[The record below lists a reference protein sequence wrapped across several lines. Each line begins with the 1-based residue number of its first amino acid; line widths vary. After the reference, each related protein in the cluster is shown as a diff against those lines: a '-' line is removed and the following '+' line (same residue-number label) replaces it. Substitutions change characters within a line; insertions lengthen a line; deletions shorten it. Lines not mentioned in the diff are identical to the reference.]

1 MVSQTASPNLTSH
14 TNRLNKTATPPIF
27 RAPNLT
33 GCYAGTGGSTVITA
47 SPGQYLPEGYVPNG
61 TASGY
66 NATGGPITYPEPA
79 ATAVLSMDCTDFM
92 SMPFYRA
99 EDAIKFKRDPVCT
112 SYLEWNEQHKDT
124 PQGIGYSPPG
134 VYDYLGVWFYECCGG
149 CALFHP
155 EISVHY
161 FSTAPAPPRMLTP
174 VASMGAPSPTPT
186 ITTTGKAAWI
196 TPTTSASPGA
206 FGSAGTPISTFQS
219 KATHSVARSVGE
231 GSNSPSMASVDHP
244 PSPTRA
250 NAISDR
256 PQSLTQ
262 GLVHSSIT
270 ITVRG
275 SKYAIVSNP
284 VYTIESQ
291 ILSAG
296 GPAVMIDGVP
306 YSLDKSAAV
315 LLSGTK
321 TINLASPSS
330 TSRLPKAYEGTFTVK
345 DPDAVNIAQTLRP
358 HGPPTLFNSG
368 SGPLASG
375 SSVVALAGVTL
386 SAAQPQISHP
396 ILNIGGHAYTA
407 DPRPR
412 IQIGSTA
419 IFAGGP
425 PVTIDGSR
433 YSLAP
438 SATELVVGIQTIS
451 IGANIIETNGPEETF
466 DRGEERLN
474 PQPNALAD
482 YALAIGSSTMVLDSP
497 PGNSPLVMTI
507 NAIPYTANTES
518 AFYIGTQILAPGSPA
533 ITVDSTRYS
542 LLPLPSSATSLPS
555 SAAVG
560 GQAVIT
566 VASQLYT
573 CHQNSPCTIASQ
585 VLTPSGSISV
595 GADKVVYGEQ
605 GIDVVRQ
612 SKVVVTPS
620 RGEVKTSHI
629 SGLTPIG
636 EETGTAPAVGK
647 EDADS
652 GGGKDKALIGRK
664 WMVMGVVAG
673 MVVRWCYG

>member
-124 PQGIGYSPPG
+124 PQGIGYTSN
-134 VYDYLGVWFYECCGG
+134 VDAGG
-149 CALFHP
+149 
-155 EISVHY
+155 IY
-161 FSTAPAPPRMLTP
+161 
-174 VASMGAPSPTPT
+174 
-186 ITTTGKAAWI
+186 
-196 TPTTSASPGA
+196 
-206 FGSAGTPISTFQS
+206 GSAISY
-219 KATHSVARSVGE
+219 AHNYNYGE
-231 GSNSPSMASVDHP
+231 SCVDHTNNVRL
-244 PSPTRA
+244 SWSLWIRG
-250 NAISDR
+250 

-396 ILNIGGHAYTA
+396 ILNIGGHTYTA

-466 DRGEERLN
+466 DRGEEMLN